1 MAKRI
6 LKIVVEHSPD
16 DDPDT
21 SYLYQ
26 DGFED
31 RRQQWLDG
39 QFHFIGIYS
48 KAIVQLSDSLM
59 QTIKSGG
66 LWGIESDSSRDY
78 LKEIE
83 REEINQLTKEL
94 EAIGFSQSIIK
105 SAIHK
110 YL

>member
-6 LKIVVEHSPD
+6 LKIVVEYSSD
-16 DDPDT
+16 NDPDT

-48 KAIVQLSDSLM
+48 KAIVQLGNSLL

-66 LWGIESDSSRDY
+66 LWGIESDSDQSY

-83 REEINQLTKEL
+83 REEISQLTQEL
-94 EAIGFSQSIIK
+94 TAIGFSQSTIK